1 MEQLFGTDGIRGLA
15 GEFPLDEK
23 TVRIIG
29 ASLARQF
36 REKLGRQPRFITGR
50 DTRESGEWI
59 ENAFHE
65 GANSENAICE
75 SAAVITTPGLAY
87 LTRAFDFDAGI
98 VISASHNPYEDNG
111 IKIFSPTGKKVGEE
125 TERQIE
131 RDIFLNEAG
140 NSYSKDIA
148 VHASRAGEFRLAYLD
163 HLKTNANGFS
173 ASGIKMVVDC
183 ANGASFALAP
193 TLFVDLGATTIAINA
208 APNGKNIKNLTN
220 SPGYDAEAT
229 ISPDG
234 KKIIFTSERDG
245 DLELYSMDIN
255 GKNIKRLTHEPGY
268 DGGAF
273 YSPDNKMIVY
283 RGSHPTDPALTQ
295 RDRDFLKQHMIVPI
309 IFEVWTMNADG
320 LNKRQVT
327 KLGAASFAP
336 FFTPDGKR
344 LIFCT
349 NYFATDSRKRN
360 FDLALINI
368 DGTGLE
374 RITFNESFD
383 VGGLFELEQIPLLN
397 GFEIAHHPFVA
408 KCAVSTYERRTLP
421 FWEATN
427 ELDEAG

>member
-1 MEQLFGTDGIRGLA
+1 MKKLYFVIVVIITLLSTTLAQQNSLAVA
-15 GEFPLDEK
+15 GERHLTNIKQLSFGGENAEAYFSFDGKQLIFQSKRD
-23 TVRIIG
+23 
-29 ASLARQF
+29 
-36 REKLGRQPRFITGR
+36 KLGCDQ
-50 DTRESGEWI
+50 
-59 ENAFHE
+59 
-65 GANSENAICE
+65 
-75 SAAVITTPGLAY
+75 
-87 LTRAFDFDAGI
+87 
-98 VISASHNPYEDNG
+98 
-111 IKIFSPTGKKVGEE
+111 IFSMNIDGSNVRRVSNGEGRTTCSYFFKGGKKVLYASTFGGGRECPPAA
-125 TERQIE
+125 
-131 RDIFLNEAG
+131 D
-140 NSYSKDIA
+140 YSKGYVWAIYPDYEI
-148 VHASRAGEFRLAYLD
+148 Y
-163 HLKTNANGFS
+163 T
-173 ASGIKMVVDC
+173 
-183 ANGASFALAP
+183 
-193 TLFVDLGATTIAINA
+193 AT
-208 APNGKNIKNLTN
+208 PDGKNIKNLTN

-383 VGGLFELEQIPLLN
+383 GFPMFSPN
-397 GFEIAHHPFVA
+397 GKKLVFASNRHDAKEGDTNIFIADWV
-408 KCAVSTYERRTLP
+408 
-421 FWEATN
+421 N
-427 ELDEAG
+427 